1 MRLISLTA
9 IALAF
14 PPALMAQDGSL
25 LERVRAAMQLPVL
38 TTEAREAGVPAERV
52 STTIRD
58 IFGSGVPAGDA
69 SRILDEEVRT
79 VREGGST
86 DNFGSYVRSQVDAG
100 LRGRDL
106 ADAIHREHARR
117 GMGRPGDAGRPEQ
130 GRMPRAGQPDD
141 TARPAAGRPA
151 QAGGRGQGS
160 APMPRQD
167 SAARGRRP

>member
-14 PPALMAQDGSL
+14 PPALSAQDGAL
-25 LERVRAAMQLPVL
+25 LERVRAALELPVL
-38 TTEAREAGVPAERV
+38 GTEARESGVPDERV

-58 IFGSGVPAGDA
+58 IFRSGVPAADA
-69 SRILDEEVRT
+69 SRILDQEVRT

-100 LRGRDL
+100 LRGRAL

-117 GMGRPGDAGRPEQ
+117 GMGKPSDEE
-130 GRMPRAGQPDD
+130 
-141 TARPAAGRPA
+141 RPANARTPGE
-151 QAGGRGQGS
+151 RGQGR
-160 APMPRQD
+160 AQAPRQD
-167 SAARGRRP
+167 SAGRGRRP